1 MKWLRPRF
9 THVSWQFR
17 VYNTKRDCPQLWQKC
32 LESPLSLTK
41 KLETLFPDSIE
52 IYVLQEGW
60 QKIICRRKKLGWGV
74 VKPRQYSWIR
84 KVLIAS
90 GGIPLLLA
98 KTTIPLKAT
107 KGRLRLVRHLGN
119 KALGKLLYREPSLKR
134 TRIDIYPISCKD
146 WGRNSQFLFAGS
158 RLFLEEYFLP
168 DLLHKI
174 LQYEKEPQ
182 SKLKLIGGVS

>member
-17 VYNTKRDCPQLWQKC
+17 VYNTKRDCPQLWRKC
-32 LESPLSLTK
+32 LESPLSLTQK
-41 KLETLFPDSIE
+41 METLFTDPIE

-60 QKIICRRKKLGWGV
+60 QKTTCHRKKLEWGV
-74 VKPRQYSWIR
+74 AKPHQYSWIR

-90 GGIPLLLA
+90 GEIPLLLA
-98 KTTIPLKAT
+98 KTTVPLKAT

-119 KALGKLLYREPSLKR
+119 KALGKLLYAEPTLKR
-134 TRIDIYPISCKD
+134 TRIDIYPLAGNQ
-146 WGRNSQFLFAGS
+146 WGRSSWFLFAGS
-158 RLFLEEYFLP
+158 HLFLEEYFLP

-174 LQYEKEPQ
+174 LQYRKKP
-182 SKLKLIGGVS
+182 SL